1 MGKQLA
7 VSRPS
12 RNFVLCAAVPY
23 NSYYAFGAFGQRIVN
38 VPEKDLMILHFG
50 LATGKFKDGY
60 AWNTEVGTYLFGNI
74 TQAIG

>member
-1 MGKQLA
+1 MQHSPRAESLQA
-7 VSRPS
+7 CVR
-12 RNFVLCAAVPY
+12 AAVPY
-23 NSYYAFGAFGQRIVN
+23 YSYNAFGAFGQRVFI

-50 LATGKFKDGY
+50 LATGKYQDGY